1 MFVFDCKESK
11 TYFKQN
17 VEKRIVFKK
26 TFFQIQ

>member
-11 TYFKQN
+11 TYFKKN

-26 TFFQIQ
+26 TFFQMQ